1 MKHKAQIWLA
11 GVSLIMAA
19 TLVFSPMALS
29 QEQID
34 AEAPKPGSD
43 GFAAYILNKI
53 DDLYRGTSSRGVMAM
68 EIKTKHWNR
77 SMEAESWSLGTKYSL
92 VRILKPSKEK
102 GTATLKANDDLFM
115 YLNKTGRTVKITSGM
130 MGSSWMGSHFTND
143 DLVKGS
149 RMAEDYVVEYEGE
162 SKKGGIETCRLV
174 LVPRPDAPV
183 VWGKIEI
190 TVRQTDL
197 QPLEQRFYDE
207 DGHEARV
214 LEFTNHKEVNGRT
227 MPTKMTMRPLDKSG
241 EFTSIVWKEID
252 FDVKLN
258 KSFFTLQ
265 RLKSK

>member
-1 MKHKAQIWLA
+1 MKRNTRIWSAGTCLSLA
-11 GVSLIMAA
+11 VILMA
-19 TLVFSPMALS
+19 SSMALS
-29 QEQID
+29 QEQKD
-34 AEAPKPGSD
+34 LEAPQPGSD
-43 GFAAYILNKI
+43 GFAEYLLNKI

-68 EIKTKHWNR
+68 KIKTKHWNR

-162 SKKGGIETCRLV
+162 SKKGDIETCRLV

-207 DGHEARV
+207 DGREARV
-214 LEFTNHKEVNGRT
+214 LEFTDHQEVNGRII
-227 MPTKMTMRPLDKSG
+227 PTKMTMRPLDGSG

-252 FDVKLN
+252 FKVKLN

>member
-1 MKHKAQIWLA
+1 MKCTAGVWLA
-11 GVSLIMAA
+11 SICLSLAVVLMVS
-19 TLVFSPMALS
+19 SMALS
-29 QEQID
+29 KERKD
-34 AEAPKPGSD
+34 VEAPEPGSD
-43 GFAAYILNKI
+43 GFAEYLLNKI

-68 EIKTKHWNR
+68 KIKTKHWNR

-162 SKKGGIETCRLV
+162 SKKGDIETCRLV

-207 DGHEARV
+207 DGREARV
-214 LEFTNHKEVNGRT
+214 LEFTDHQEVNGRII
-227 MPTKMTMRPLDKSG
+227 PTKMTMRPLDGSG

-252 FDVKLN
+252 FKVKLN